1 MGDCTCAG
9 TDPMT
14 DYEVELKFP
23 LREEA
28 AVIDRLKSLG
38 GTVLPAVVQVD
49 RYFSHPLRDFAL
61 TDEALRLRSVGE
73 ANTLTYKGP
82 LLDDATK
89 TRQELEAD
97 VAPGSDGVQALWAIL
112 RALGFEDVRTVT
124 KRRRTCRLVWEGR
137 EFSVSLDQVE
147 ELGAFVEI
155 ETLTGADDWPAAREA
170 ALRLAGELQLADSL
184 RRSYLELLLDRDQR
198 IAPEHAPQPN

>member
-1 MGDCTCAG
+1 MGDCPCAG

-23 LREEA
+23 LREEE
-28 AVIDRLKSLG
+28 AVIDRLNSLG

-89 TRQELEAD
+89 TRQELEVD

-137 EFSVSLDQVE
+137 AFSVSLDQVE

-170 ALRLAGELQLADSL
+170 ALRLAGELQLADSI